1 MHLITS
7 PSSYTQCGVLPTS
20 WENVV
25 PFRSLNAFAQRV
37 CSTRLLASPP
47 FVPRLAPLVH
57 PTTCLL
63 ATSFAHYRFTP
74 LAPPVSSPTRAPST
88 FRYPLPTPFIRRAAA
103 SPPRL
108 RCALLPR
115 IHLHPSLPP
124 LHCFH
129 LSSTCYPRVTR
140 SFGYAL
146 IGLAHTPHPR
156 FTCLRPYSAPF
167 FIRLLFIGRTPSS
180 FSLQSSAWRSPNSP
194 T

>member
-1 MHLITS
+1 MRCVAHVMGERGPVSFTQHVRSTRS
-7 PSSYTQCGVLPTS
+7 P
-20 WENVV
+20 
-25 PFRSLNAFAQRV
+25 NAFAQHV
-37 CSTRLLASPP
+37 CSLHLRSFPVSLHLFTPQH
-47 FVPRLAPLVH
+47 VY
-57 PTTCLL
+57 
-63 ATSFAHYRFTP
+63 FAHYRFTP

-103 SPPRL
+103 SPPLL

-156 FTCLRPYSAPF
+156 FTCLNPYSAPF
-167 FIRLLFIGRTPSS
+167 PIPLLFIGRTPSS